1 MKKLSEQ
8 SAAQIPPRLPE
19 VIAEPGLLVGWSLEH
34 ENKPRPIGFN
44 YGDPDLSPS
53 KGYLD
58 PILFQG
64 EGHLITIA
72 PTGAGKGIG
81 CIIPSLLR
89 YEGPVIVIDPKGEN
103 FAVTAKRRRDMGQ
116 QVVLLDPMGITG
128 SQTDTLNPLD
138 IIDLDAPASVDE
150 VASLAGALWPDQV
163 LPNDQF
169 WRSRGNQLLLGLI
182 LHLLYDHEPE
192 NRNFAEARRLVARA
206 LADPGSVL
214 EAMQKSRHPEA
225 VQIASML
232 RIPAE
237 ETLGGIISFAQEGVA
252 FFRGQL
258 VQHATAATS
267 FDLAAI
273 TQGDPLSVYIVMPPH
288 MLETHGRLL
297 RLWIT
302 VMMIAIGRR
311 RGRPPHSTLFI
322 LDEAAQLGTLPQLR
336 QAITL
341 MRGYGMQT
349 WSFWQDV
356 SQLKRL
362 YPDDW
367 QTMINNCSV
376 IQAFGPKNLVAAREM
391 CDLTGFWDAPE
402 VLAMDFHEM
411 LLANAGDESVIARR
425 PNYLSDPLFT
435 GLYEANPF
443 HGALQPDPPSPRLP
457 MRLYVRPRAELLKS
471 LTAGDDTL
479 VQDLL
484 QKWATTRP
492 DSSDGDLSLEETRDR
507 IR

>member
-1 MKKLSEQ
+1 MNQKVLPGSGEE
-8 SAAQIPPRLPE
+8 SANAAPNLPQA
-19 VIAEPGLLVGWSLEH
+19 IAEPGLLVGWSLEH
-34 ENKPRPIGFN
+34 EHKPRPIGFH
-44 YGDPDLSPS
+44 YGDPELSPS
-53 KGYLD
+53 RGFLD

-64 EGHLITIA
+64 EGHLLTIA

-81 CIIPSLLR
+81 CIIPTLLR

-103 FAVTAKRRRDMGQ
+103 YAVTAERRRAMGQ

-128 SQTDTLNPLD
+128 AETDTLNPLD
-138 IIDLDAPASVDE
+138 IVDLDAPGSVDE
-150 VASLAGALWPDQV
+150 VAALAGALWPDQV
-163 LPNDQF
+163 HPNDQF

-182 LHLLYDHEPE
+182 LHLLYDREPD
-192 NRNFAEARRLVARA
+192 NRNFAELRRLVGTAMA
-206 LADPGSVL
+206 APGSVL
-214 EAMQKSRHPEA
+214 EAMQTSHHPEV

-237 ETLGGIISFAQEGVA
+237 ETLGGIISYAQEGVG

-258 VQHATAATS
+258 VQEATTTTS
-267 FDLAAI
+267 FDLDAI
-273 TQGDPLSVYIVMPPH
+273 TRGDPLSVFIVLPPH

-302 VMMIAIGRR
+302 VMMVAISRR
-311 RGRPPHSTLFI
+311 RGRPPHSTLFM

-341 MRGYGMQT
+341 MRGYGLQT

-376 IQAFGPKNLVAAREM
+376 IQTFGAKNLSAAREM
-391 CDLTGFWDAPE
+391 SDLTGFWDALE
-402 VLAMDFHEM
+402 VLSMDYHEM

-425 PNYLSDPLFT
+425 PNYLADPMFA
-435 GLYEANPF
+435 GLYDANPF

-457 MRLYVRPRAELLKS
+457 MRLYVRPRAELLQS

-479 VQDLL
+479 LEDLL
-484 QKWATTRP
+484 RKWAPVTE
-492 DSSDGDLSLEETRDR
+492 DSATEDTS
-507 IR
+507 